1 MIEDARAYAP
11 ATARNREPIRDVLS
25 RVAPAAGLVLE
36 IASGTGEHAVCFAAA
51 FPKLTWQPTDGD
63 PRALDSIAAHRD
75 AASLDNLLPPL
86 LLDVTAPAW
95 PVARADMIVCINMI
109 HISPWDACAALFAG
123 AARTL
128 SEAGVVYLYG
138 PYKIGGAHTAES
150 NRRFDSDLRARNPAW
165 GIRDLDE
172 VTAEAASRGFDRT
185 EIVAMPA
192 NNHSVVFTRRN

>member
-1 MIEDARAYAP
+1 MTDLR
-11 ATARNREPIRDVLS
+11 RS
-25 RVAPAAGLVLE
+25 APAALRNRDPILAVLREVLPKRGLVLE
-36 IASGTGEHAVCFAAA
+36 IASGTGEHVVHFARDL
-51 FPKLTWQPTDGD
+51 PGLTFQPSD
-63 PRALDSIAAHRD
+63 PDADALQSIAAWTAESGTDNVRPPVRLD
-75 AASLDNLLPPL
+75 AAAEVWPV
-86 LLDVTAPAW
+86 VTADA
-95 PVARADMIVCINMI
+95 IVCINMI